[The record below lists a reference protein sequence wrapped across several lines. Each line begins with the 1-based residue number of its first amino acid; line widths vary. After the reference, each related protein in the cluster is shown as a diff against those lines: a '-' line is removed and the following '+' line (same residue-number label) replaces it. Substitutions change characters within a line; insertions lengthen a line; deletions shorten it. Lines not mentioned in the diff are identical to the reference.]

1 MGRLGLQG
9 ERDGGSRSL
18 GSRGMPG
25 AQFGVLALGA
35 GPPVRGAV
43 QGSLVGVLE
52 RVGNTEREAQRERG
66 SHPLR
71 LGLSR
76 LAWLWADRTTT
87 ACPGRV
93 RSPPATSPA

>member
-1 MGRLGLQG
+1 M
-9 ERDGGSRSL
+9 